1 MTFACA
7 GAPACGRSGQR
18 KTRCFRTRA
27 SPTRRIARA
36 SHAPPRCRDAGSRCM
51 AHRRRRASP
60 PSRLHRAFTDTNLRS
75 LPR

>member
-1 MTFACA
+1 MRGRAGLRPLRSEEDPMLPHARFADAADC
-7 GAPACGRSGQR
+7 P
-18 KTRCFRTRA
+18 RA
-27 SPTRRIARA
+27 SR
-36 SHAPPRCRDAGSRCM
+36 APPRCRDAGSWCM